1 MKLYKF
7 LILLAGVF
15 RPLAAVAQESPTPT
29 PTSSPSAPP
38 YRDSLISL
46 HKSLVDF
53 NSTSG
58 NEAEVGEFLINYLT
72 EQGFVAERQ
81 TLPSSNGFAVRFNVV
96 AWPNSR
102 DSNSSKIVVTSHI
115 DTVPPYIPYSRS
127 GPEPPTAET
136 VIAGRGTVD
145 AKGSVATQI
154 TAVLDLLSAGE
165 VTGNDVMLVYVVG
178 EETTG
183 DGMVYYSNVTS
194 QQPKPPKAAIFG
206 EPTEGRLA
214 CGHKGGLGCTVTAH
228 GQAGHSGYPWL
239 FKSATEVLMRAM
251 VQVIDT
257 DLGTSER
264 FGNTTTNV
272 GLLSG
277 GTAPNVIP
285 DRATASI
292 VVRVGIGPETEGAE
306 VVRQRLFS
314 VLTSV
319 DEGFDLE
326 CNRALGA
333 VETNCDVDGKFPKEM
348 RPFKANLFTR
358 VRNSCNELRYRYS
371 QFEGKSY
378 SIPVRAGKHSGF
390 TRCQRGNHTGGLG
403 NRSRGLQKA
412 HPACN

>member
-1 MKLYKF
+1 MKPHKLS
-7 LILLAGVF
+7 ILLAGVL

-29 PTSSPSAPP
+29 PTSSPSAPL

-53 NSTSG
+53 NSTTGS
-58 NEAEVGEFLINYLT
+58 EAEVGEFLIDYLT

-81 TLPSSNGFAVRFNVV
+81 TLPSSNGSAMRFNVV
-96 AWPNSR
+96 AWPSSR
-102 DSNSSKIVVTSHI
+102 EANSSKIVVTSHI

-194 QQPKPPKAAIFG
+194 QLPNPPKAAIFG

-239 FKSATEVLMRAM
+239 FKSATDVLMRAM
-251 VQVIDT
+251 VKVIDT

-272 GLLSG
+272 GILSG
-277 GTAPNVIP
+277 GVAANVIP
-285 DRATASI
+285 DRATAGI

-306 VVRQRLFS
+306 IVRQRLLN

-319 DEGFDLE
+319 DEGFDLA
-326 CNRALGA
+326 CNRAIGA
-333 VETNCDVDGKFPKEM
+333 VETNCDVDGKFSKEM
-348 RPFKANLFTR
+348 RRFQTNLVTR
-358 VRNSCNELRYRYS
+358 LRNSCDELRHRYC
-371 QFEGKSY
+371 QFERKSY
-378 SIPVRAGKHSGF
+378 SVPVRAWKHSGF
-390 TRCQRGNHTGGLG
+390 TRSRRGDHAGGFGDRSGGL
-403 NRSRGLQKA
+403 
-412 HPACN
+412 